1 MQMTVTVAAKRE
13 RLRELRDLPQPR
25 EPSLEGELAGL
36 VQELQAEEAEN
47 LSAATQRMRQERE
60 EAEARIR
67 SLERLTTRRQ
77 ALVDQLE
84 KGLP

>member
-47 LSAATQRMRQERE
+47 LSAATQRMR
-60 EAEARIR
+60 
-67 SLERLTTRRQ
+67 
-77 ALVDQLE
+77 
-84 KGLP
+84 

>member
-25 EPSLEGELAGL
+25 EPSLKGELAGL

-47 LSAATQRMRQERE
+47 LSAATQRMR
-60 EAEARIR
+60 
-67 SLERLTTRRQ
+67 
-77 ALVDQLE
+77 
-84 KGLP
+84 